1 MISRRTHMRTTP
13 KLTIFIDESGTLPD
27 PTDKFIVIC
36 GVGVRQTKEAK
47 NIISRILSSLRQ
59 RKIRINEVKFYRAGQ
74 NTKRQFLSG
83 IVSASFDI
91 FVLVVNK
98 KGRKIADS
106 PENFALLVADLVN
119 EIKLWYKPEKVAL
132 VIDRHFH
139 RKNDQSE
146 FDKFLSRGINGN
158 LKHQIAHVD
167 SQHIPSVNTA
177 DMAAGA
183 VLWKYT
189 EKDPQFYHLIK
200 DNIVV
205 EKIISWP
212 EIKRK
217 NISQLKNL
225 T

>member
-1 MISRRTHMRTTP
+1 M
-13 KLTIFIDESGTLPD
+13 LTIFIDESGTLPD
-27 PTDKFIVIC
+27 PKDKFIVIC

-59 RKIRINEVKFYRAGQ
+59 RKIRIKEIKFYHAGQ

-83 IVSASFDI
+83 IVSANFDI
-91 FVLVVNK
+91 FALVVNK
-98 KGRKIADS
+98 KGRKIADN
-106 PENFALLVADLVN
+106 PANFALLVADLVN
-119 EIKLWYKPEKVAL
+119 EINLWYKPEKVDL
-132 VIDRHFH
+132 IIDRHFH
-139 RKNDQSE
+139 RKNDQSK
-146 FDKFLSRGINGN
+146 FDKFLSRGINGSS
-158 LKHQIAHVD
+158 KYQIKHVD
-167 SQHIPSVNTA
+167 SQQNHSVNTA

-183 VLWKYT
+183 ILWKYT
-189 EKDPQFYHLIK
+189 EKDSQFYHLIK

-217 NISQLKNL
+217 NIDHKKKL